1 MRTVNEIKERVEQQR
16 KDYIDS
22 VMIQTCGGIHPLQE
36 YVPEFFIEGHQDKA
50 TPLTRENIIAQMQ
63 DYIDFAFEKAENQR
77 GISAERSIWKFKQW
91 LWVLEDDSIPTDNYC
106 DYGIEILKCITEKYK
121 LGTKEQ

>member
-1 MRTVNEIKERVEQQR
+1 MRTVNEIKERVEQQLE
-16 KDYIDS
+16 DSIES
-22 VMIQTCGGIHPLQE
+22 VMIQLCRMHPLQE
-36 YVPEFFIEGHQDKA
+36 YVPEFYIKGHQDKA
-50 TPLTRENIIAQMQ
+50 TLLTRENIIAQMQ

-91 LWVLEDDSIPTDNYC
+91 LWVLEDDSIPMDNYC
-106 DYGIEILKCITEKYK
+106 DYGIGILKCIAEKYK